1 MSDSDEPSQQPT
13 PSKTP
18 KRPQPPVRSDSEQ
31 SIEDPGYQSG
41 RSRSQS
47 RRRRRQNQRQRA
59 QQQQQQQQNQPG
71 GGSHGAQTTSMA
83 KIDEEKGAEAETQ
96 AQTTTMKPFERIGML
111 ALQQP
116 FPTLFAILL
125 LLYISKRFT
134 MGAGVFL
141 HPHPTHLSLPTILL
155 PACRKLGIS
164 PPSFY
169 SQPTS
174 IPQSAPHRGGH
185 RDSHTHLPL
194 HRPRLDLHG
203 RPGHLRARHA
213 R

>member
-18 KRPQPPVRSDSEQ
+18 KRPQPPVRSDSDQ

-59 QQQQQQQQNQPG
+59 QQQQQNQPG

-96 AQTTTMKPFERIGML
+96 AQTTTMKPFERIGTL

-116 FPTLFAILL
+116 FPILFAILL
-125 LLYISKRFT
+125 LLYISKLFT

-141 HPHPTHLSLPTILL
+141 HPHPTHLSLPTISL
-155 PACRKLGIS
+155 PTCRKLGDSSSLFLFPAYIH
-164 PPSFY
+164 PPVR
-169 SQPTS
+169 T
-174 IPQSAPHRGGH
+174 APRW
-185 RDSHTHLPL
+185 TL
-194 HRPRLDLHG
+194 
-203 RPGHLRARHA
+203 
-213 R
+213 